1 MHLGAPGRRQ
11 TSGQAPVTR
20 YVRRTPRTSP
30 QPPLHERRASRRS
43 HMISSWPSFWSS
55 VLRVGHRRPHPPA
68 YRRTGNS
75 PGTRPYPL
83 RLGASTTGPQ
93 TVRLSAEPVTPAA
106 PDRSVPPGSRGTRR
120 RTTGASGSKVNVT
133 RVQPFRWPWSPAP
146 SRRRGPGPTAGCHQP
161 RNQVRR
167 RSRPRRT
174 PLRRRRAAPPPT
186 QPSGP
191 GAHGRLLT
199 GHGPEGAREAGQ
211 AATVRTRSSVPESR
225 PSLTSK

>member
-75 PGTRPYPL
+75 PGTRPYRRRRPGRRPHRGKL
-83 RLGASTTGPQ
+83 PGHPA
-93 TVRLSAEPVTPAA
+93 VPAA
-106 PDRSVPPGSRGTRR
+106 PGSQHHWPTDSPPVRRTCHTCCARQVCTTRVTRHPSQDHRGQRVQGECDPGAALSVAVEPGALKAAGTR
-120 RTTGASGSKVNVT
+120 AY
-133 RVQPFRWPWSPAP
+133 RWVSSAQKPGEKAISTSPNPA
-146 SRRRGPGPTAGCHQP
+146 
-161 RNQVRR
+161 
-167 RSRPRRT
+167 
-174 PLRRRRAAPPPT
+174 
-186 QPSGP
+186 
-191 GAHGRLLT
+191 
-199 GHGPEGAREAGQ
+199 
-211 AATVRTRSSVPESR
+211 AATARSSSTNSAIGTGGSR
-225 PSLTSK
+225 PSPHGSWP